1 MSIFSI
7 NDNSN
12 YGSIL
17 SQSKANKES
26 KENSKIS
33 FANTFLKQ
41 NASKLNEIQNAN
53 SQTLARS
60 EVLSNNNALS
70 NNSNSTNISNSS
82 NTNLSINNATKT
94 SSPNYD
100 ISSEFKNSIYTLKYK
115 QADTSNIV
123 SLAYGYGVD
132 ANGYMGSDFNKAAG
146 LPEDFKIHKSTLDEI
161 KKAAENDPV
170 VSSTKEYLGV
180 SEYYTNIDM
189 AETIKQYYN
198 LFFNALGQSFP
209 NDKTSFSEADI
220 NSMPSGYAID
230 GFYNGYGAFKHPD
243 AIRNDDIAIKSI
255 ADYSNVLISNIY
267 RSQEQLNEANSIYSD
282 SAGLISGIKP
292 ETLGLSLEEI
302 KNVSKGEDWQFNPD
316 MSVYPQN
323 EYGSYSKE
331 ALFMS
336 LIKSQEGRILY
347 SPKTTLNPTIE
358 AYNRAMAKESFSGPA
373 IHLDSIMTGKSDFKS
388 FFRYWAERGIAEG
401 DLYMYENN
409 IPKESAMGNWA
420 LDAEIKQAL
429 ANGWKAKPSTI
440 NSYAD
445 SIMDRLNNLIGQ
457 TRV

>member
-17 SQSKANKES
+17 SQAKANKES

-33 FANTFLKQ
+33 FANAFLKQ

-60 EVLSNNNALS
+60 EVL
-70 NNSNSTNISNSS
+70 NSTNTTNTSN
-82 NTNLSINNATKT
+82 NTNFSISSKT

-115 QADTSNIV
+115 QADISTSTNTT
-123 SLAYGYGVD
+123 YGYSVD
-132 ANGYMGSDFNKAAG
+132 KDGYMGSDFNKAAG

-198 LFFNALGQSFP
+198 LFSNALGQSFP

-220 NSMPSGYAID
+220 NSMPKGYAI
-230 GFYNGYGAFKHPD
+230 NG
-243 AIRNDDIAIKSI
+243 IKSM
-255 ADYSNVLISNIY
+255 DFNDPSNRMNITHLRDFSNSSITNIY
-267 RSQEQLNEANSIYSD
+267 QTPEQMKEAESLYIQSG
-282 SAGLISGIKP
+282 SLIDGINGHSF
-292 ETLGLSLEEI
+292 GLSLEEI

-323 EYGSYSKE
+323 EDGNYSKE

-336 LIKSQEGRILY
+336 FLKSTGVSPREG
-347 SPKTTLNPTIE
+347 SATLNPIAKSYAE
-358 AYNRAMAKESFSGPA
+358 AMAKESFDGSLTS
-373 IHLDSIMTGKSDFKS
+373 LDDIMTGKVDFASLLKG
-388 FFRYWAERGIAEG
+388 YAQEG
-401 DLYMYENN
+401 
-409 IPKESAMGNWA
+409 W
-420 LDAEIKQAL
+420 LDADIYAMEKGVAWQNTSIGYGGAWFDNQFNQAK
-429 ANGWKAKPSTI
+429 ANGWKASSESI
-440 NSYAD
+440 NSYVG

>member
-12 YGSIL
+12 YNSIL
-17 SQSKANKES
+17 SQSKES

-33 FANTFLKQ
+33 FANAFLKQ

-60 EVLSNNNALS
+60 EVL
-70 NNSNSTNISNSS
+70 NSTNTTNTSN
-82 NTNLSINNATKT
+82 NTNFSISSKT
-94 SSPNYD
+94 SSPNYN

-115 QADTSNIV
+115 QADISNNT
-123 SLAYGYGVD
+123 AYGYSVD
-132 ANGYMGSDFNKAAG
+132 KDGYMGSDFNKAAG

-198 LFFNALGQSFP
+198 LFSNALGQSFP

-220 NSMPSGYAID
+220 NSMPKGYAI
-230 GFYNGYGAFKHPD
+230 NG
-243 AIRNDDIAIKSI
+243 IKSMDFNDPGNRMNITRLRDFSNSSI
-255 ADYSNVLISNIY
+255 ANIY
-267 RSQEQLNEANSIYSD
+267 QTPEQMKEAESLYIQSG
-282 SAGLISGIKP
+282 SLIDGINGHSF
-292 ETLGLSLEEI
+292 GLSLEEI

-323 EYGSYSKE
+323 EDGSYSKE

-336 LIKSQEGRILY
+336 FLKSYGSEQPVE
-347 SPKTTLNPTIE
+347 SPKTTLNPKVE
-358 AYNRAMAKESFSGPA
+358 AYNRAMAKESFNG
-373 IHLDSIMTGKSDFKS
+373 DSIALNDIMTGKVDFASLLKG
-388 FFRYWAERGIAEG
+388 YAQDGW
-401 DLYMYENN
+401 
-409 IPKESAMGNWA
+409 
-420 LDAEIKQAL
+420 LDADIYAMEKGVAWQNTSIGYGGAWFDNQFNQTK
-429 ANGWKAKPSTI
+429 ANGWKASNQSI
-440 NSYAD
+440 NSYVG

>member
-12 YGSIL
+12 YTSIL
-17 SQSKANKES
+17 SQAKANKES

-33 FANTFLKQ
+33 FTNAFLKQ

-60 EVLSNNNALS
+60 EVL
-70 NNSNSTNISNSS
+70 NSTNTTNTSNS
-82 NTNLSINNATKT
+82 TNLSINNTTQTA
-94 SSPNYD
+94 SPNYN

-115 QADTSNIV
+115 QADISTSTNT
-123 SLAYGYGVD
+123 AYGYSVD
-132 ANGYMGSDFNKAAG
+132 KDGYMGSDFNKAAG

-198 LFFNALGQSFP
+198 LFSNALGQSFP

-220 NSMPSGYAID
+220 NSMPKGYISVGYKGLD
-230 GFYNGYGAFKHPD
+230 FSDQSNPYNALGLVNHSNTKV
-243 AIRNDDIAIKSI
+243 
-255 ADYSNVLISNIY
+255 SNVFKTDDEFHEAQAIQMGMMGIDFYPQKLNILTQSL
-267 RSQEQLNEANSIYSD
+267 SQGALME
-282 SAGLISGIKP
+282 GG
-292 ETLGLSLEEI
+292 
-302 KNVSKGEDWQFNPD
+302 FNPD

-323 EYGSYSKE
+323 EDGSYSKE

-336 LIKSQEGRILY
+336 FLKSEGGYMVAGKNTTIAPQAMNYNLNVAKQSIPKY
-347 SPKTTLNPTIE
+347 SNVD
-358 AYNRAMAKESFSGPA
+358 F
-373 IHLDSIMTGKSDFKS
+373 DDIMTGKVDFASLLKG
-388 FFRYWAERGIAEG
+388 YAQEG
-401 DLYMYENN
+401 
-409 IPKESAMGNWA
+409 W
-420 LDAEIKQAL
+420 LDAGIYAMEKGVKWQNVYVGSGISFDREFHQAK
-429 ANGWKAKPSTI
+429 ANGWKASNESI
-440 NSYAD
+440 NSFVNN
-445 SIMDRLNNLIGQ
+445 IMDRLNNLIGQ

>member
-33 FANTFLKQ
+33 FANAFLKQ
-41 NASKLNEIQNAN
+41 NASKLSDIESKN

-60 EVLSNNNALS
+60 EVL
-70 NNSNSTNISNSS
+70 NSTNTTNTSN
-82 NTNLSINNATKT
+82 NTNFSISSKT

-146 LPEDFKIHKSTLDEI
+146 LPNDFKIHKSTLDEI

-198 LFFNALGQSFP
+198 LFSNALGQSFP

-220 NSMPSGYAID
+220 NSMPSGYAVGGDKCMNFNDPNNRMNITHLKD
-230 GFYNGYGAFKHPD
+230 FSGALV
-243 AIRNDDIAIKSI
+243 
-255 ADYSNVLISNIY
+255 SNVY
-267 RSQEQLNEANSIYSD
+267 QTPEQVKEADDLWAD
-282 SAGLISGIKP
+282 SGNMINGLKP
-292 ETLGLSLEEI
+292 QTLGLSLEEI
-302 KNVSKGEDWQFNPD
+302 KNVSQAKYECDFKPD
-316 MSVYPQN
+316 MSFYPKN
-323 EYGSYSKE
+323 EDGTYTKE
-331 ALFMS
+331 DLFMS
-336 LIKSQEGRILY
+336 FLKAQNGQPVESLN
-347 SPKTTLNPTIE
+347 TTLNPKVE
-358 AYNRAMAKESFSGPA
+358 AYNRAMAKESFNG
-373 IHLDSIMTGKSDFKS
+373 DSIALNDIMTGKVDFASLLK
-388 FFRYWAERGIAEG
+388 YELDRGYMAGE
-401 DLYMYENN
+401 LYMYEKG
-409 IPKESAMGNWA
+409 ISPKQALGNWA

-429 ANGWKAKPSTI
+429 ANGWKASSESI
-440 NSYAD
+440 NSYVD
-445 SIMDRLNNLIGQ
+445 SIMDRLNNLMGQ
-457 TRV
+457 TKV

>member
-17 SQSKANKES
+17 SQAKANKES

-60 EVLSNNNALS
+60 EVL
-70 NNSNSTNISNSS
+70 NSTNTTNTSN
-82 NTNLSINNATKT
+82 NTNFSISSKT
-94 SSPNYD
+94 NSPNYD

-115 QADTSNIV
+115 QADISNTSTNT
-123 SLAYGYGVD
+123 AYGYSVD
-132 ANGYMGSDFNKAAG
+132 KDGYMGSDFNKAAG

-180 SEYYTNIDM
+180 SSYYSNIDM

-198 LFFNALGQSFP
+198 LFSNALGQSFP
-209 NDKTSFSEADI
+209 NNKTSFSEADI
-220 NSMPSGYAID
+220 NSMPSGYGVSGTQWMD
-230 GFYNGYGAFKHPD
+230 F
-243 AIRNDDIAIKSI
+243 NDP
-255 ADYSNVLISNIY
+255 SNRMNITGLKDFSNSLISNVY
-267 RSQEQLNEANSIYSD
+267 KTPEQAKEADEIWLD
-282 SAGLISGIKP
+282 SGCMIKGLSS

-323 EYGSYSKE
+323 EDGSYSKE
-331 ALFMS
+331 TLFMS
-336 LIKSQEGRILY
+336 FLKSQGGQPVESL
-347 SPKTTLNPTIE
+347 KTTLNPKVE

-373 IHLDSIMTGKSDFKS
+373 INIDSIMTGKSDFKS
-388 FFRYWAERGIAEG
+388 FFRYWAERGIEEG

-440 NSYAD
+440 DSYAD
-445 SIMDRLNNLIGQ
+445 SIMDRLNNLLGQ

>member
-12 YGSIL
+12 YNSIL
-17 SQSKANKES
+17 SQAKANKES

-33 FANTFLKQ
+33 FANAFLKQ

-60 EVLSNNNALS
+60 EVL
-70 NNSNSTNISNSS
+70 NSTNTTNTSN
-82 NTNLSINNATKT
+82 NTNFSISSKT

-115 QADTSNIV
+115 QADISTDT
-123 SLAYGYGVD
+123 AYGYSVD
-132 ANGYMGSDFNKAAG
+132 KDGYMGSDFNKAAG

-161 KKAAENDPV
+161 KKAAENEPYIADM
-170 VSSTKEYLGV
+170 KQYFGV

-198 LFFNALGQSFP
+198 LFSNALGQSFP

-220 NSMPSGYAID
+220 NSMPKGYAI
-230 GFYNGYGAFKHPD
+230 NG
-243 AIRNDDIAIKSI
+243 IKSM
-255 ADYSNVLISNIY
+255 DFNDPSNRMNITHLRDFSNSLISNVY
-267 RSQEQLNEANSIYSD
+267 KTPEQAKEADEIWLD
-282 SAGLISGIKP
+282 SGCMIKGLSS

-323 EYGSYSKE
+323 EDGSYSKE
-331 ALFMS
+331 TLFMS
-336 LIKSQEGRILY
+336 FLKSQGGQPVESLN
-347 SPKTTLNPTIE
+347 TTLNPKVE
-358 AYNRAMAKESFSGPA
+358 AYNRAMAKESFNG
-373 IHLDSIMTGKSDFKS
+373 DSIALNDIMTGKVDFASLLK
-388 FFRYWAERGIAEG
+388 YELDRGYMAGE
-401 DLYMYENN
+401 LYMYEKG
-409 IPKESAMGNWA
+409 ISPKQALGNWA

-429 ANGWKAKPSTI
+429 ANGWKASSESI
-440 NSYAD
+440 NSYVD
-445 SIMDRLNNLIGQ
+445 SIMDRLNNLMGQ
-457 TRV
+457 TKV

>member
-12 YGSIL
+12 YNSIL

-33 FANTFLKQ
+33 FANAFLKQ
-41 NASKLNEIQNAN
+41 NASKLSDIESKN

-60 EVLSNNNALS
+60 EVLSNNNAL
-70 NNSNSTNISNSS
+70 NNSSNSTNISNSS

-115 QADTSNIV
+115 QADISTSTNT
-123 SLAYGYGVD
+123 AYGYSVD
-132 ANGYMGSDFNKAAG
+132 KDGYMGSDFNKAAG

-161 KKAAENDPV
+161 KKAAENEPYIADM
-170 VSSTKEYLGV
+170 KQYFGV

-198 LFFNALGQSFP
+198 LFSNALSQSFP

-220 NSMPSGYAID
+220 NSMPSGYAVGGD
-230 GFYNGYGAFKHPD
+230 KCMNF
-243 AIRNDDIAIKSI
+243 NDP
-255 ADYSNVLISNIY
+255 SNRMNITHLRDFSNSLISNVY
-267 RSQEQLNEANSIYSD
+267 KTPEQAKEADEIWLD
-282 SAGLISGIKP
+282 SGCMIKGLSS

-323 EYGSYSKE
+323 EDGSYSKE
-331 ALFMS
+331 TLFMS
-336 LIKSQEGRILY
+336 FLKSQGGQPVESL
-347 SPKTTLNPTIE
+347 KTTLNPKVE

-388 FFRYWAERGIAEG
+388 FFRYWAERGIEEG

-420 LDAEIKQAL
+420 LDAEIKQAI

>member
-12 YGSIL
+12 YNSIL

-33 FANTFLKQ
+33 FANAFLKQ
-41 NASKLNEIQNAN
+41 NASKLSDIESKN

-60 EVLSNNNALS
+60 EVLSNNNAL
-70 NNSNSTNISNSS
+70 NNSSNSTNISNSS

-115 QADTSNIV
+115 QVDLNTDT
-123 SLAYGYGVD
+123 AYGYSVD
-132 ANGYMGSDFNKAAG
+132 KDGYMGSDFNKAAG

-198 LFFNALGQSFP
+198 LFSNALGQSFP

-220 NSMPSGYAID
+220 NSMPKGYAI
-230 GFYNGYGAFKHPD
+230 NG
-243 AIRNDDIAIKSI
+243 IKSM
-255 ADYSNVLISNIY
+255 DFNDPSNRMNITHLRDFSNSLISNVY
-267 RSQEQLNEANSIYSD
+267 KTPEQAKEADEIWLD
-282 SAGLISGIKP
+282 SGCMIKGLSS

-323 EYGSYSKE
+323 EDGSYSKE
-331 ALFMS
+331 TLFMS
-336 LIKSQEGRILY
+336 FLKSQGGQPVESL
-347 SPKTTLNPTIE
+347 KTTLNPKVE

-388 FFRYWAERGIAEG
+388 FFRYWAERGIEEG

-420 LDAEIKQAL
+420 LDAEIKQAI

>member
-12 YGSIL
+12 YNSIL

-33 FANTFLKQ
+33 FANAFLKQ

-60 EVLSNNNALS
+60 EVL
-70 NNSNSTNISNSS
+70 NSTNTTNTSN
-82 NTNLSINNATKT
+82 NTNFSISSKT

-115 QADTSNIV
+115 QADISTSTNT
-123 SLAYGYGVD
+123 AYGYSVD
-132 ANGYMGSDFNKAAG
+132 KDGYMGSDFNKAAG

-161 KKAAENDPV
+161 ERKAENNSYTSDI
-170 VSSTKEYLGV
+170 KKYLGIDK
-180 SEYYTNIDM
+180 YYTNIDM

-198 LFFNALGQSFP
+198 QFNQIINYVF
-209 NDKTSFSEADI
+209 NDTNRTSFTEADI
-220 NSMPSGYAID
+220 NSMPKGISELSSDKTIGIMPKNYDKLTITNYYNTQEQYNDAEQLGMFGHINIGLQPLNFTPQSMQTQNLDKDTAID
-230 GFYNGYGAFKHPD
+230 
-243 AIRNDDIAIKSI
+243 
-255 ADYSNVLISNIY
+255 
-267 RSQEQLNEANSIYSD
+267 
-282 SAGLISGIKP
+282 
-292 ETLGLSLEEI
+292 T
-302 KNVSKGEDWQFNPD
+302 FNPN

-323 EYGSYSKE
+323 EDGSYSKE

-336 LIKSQEGRILY
+336 FLKSYGSGQPVE
-347 SPKTTLNPTIE
+347 SPKTTLNPKVE
-358 AYNRAMAKESFSGPA
+358 AYNRAMAKESFNG
-373 IHLDSIMTGKSDFKS
+373 DSIALNDIMTGKVDFASLLKG
-388 FFRYWAERGIAEG
+388 YAQDGW
-401 DLYMYENN
+401 
-409 IPKESAMGNWA
+409 
-420 LDAEIKQAL
+420 LDADIYAMEKGVAWQNTSIGYGGAWFDREFNQVK
-429 ANGWKAKPSTI
+429 ANGWKASNQSI
-440 NSYAD
+440 DSYVN

>member
-17 SQSKANKES
+17 SQAKANKES

-33 FANTFLKQ
+33 FANAFLKQ
-41 NASKLNEIQNAN
+41 NASKLSDIESKN

-60 EVLSNNNALS
+60 EILSNNNALS

-123 SLAYGYGVD
+123 SLAYGYSVD
-132 ANGYMGSDFNKAAG
+132 KDGYMGSDFNKAAG
-146 LPEDFKIHKSTLDEI
+146 LPNDFKIHKSTLDEI
-161 KKAAENDPV
+161 KKAAENEPYIADM
-170 VSSTKEYLGV
+170 KQYFGV

-198 LFFNALGQSFP
+198 LFSNALGQSFP

-220 NSMPSGYAID
+220 NSMPSGYGVSGTQWMD
-230 GFYNGYGAFKHPD
+230 F
-243 AIRNDDIAIKSI
+243 NDP
-255 ADYSNVLISNIY
+255 SNRMNITGLKDFSNSLISNIY
-267 RSQEQLNEANSIYSD
+267 KTPEQAKEANEIWFD
-282 SAGLISGIKP
+282 SGCMIKGLSS

-316 MSVYPQN
+316 MSVYPKN
-323 EYGSYSKE
+323 EDGNYSKE

-336 LIKSQEGRILY
+336 FLKSY
-347 SPKTTLNPTIE
+347 SPIPSSNQVVLSPEAKVLEAKFEQEMKANP
-358 AYNRAMAKESFSGPA
+358 SFSVS
-373 IHLDSIMTGKSDFKS
+373 LDDIMTGKVDFASLLKG
-388 FFRYWAERGIAEG
+388 YAQDGW
-401 DLYMYENN
+401 
-409 IPKESAMGNWA
+409 
-420 LDAEIKQAL
+420 LDAGIYAMEKGVAWQNTSIGYGGAWFERELNQAK
-429 ANGWKAKPSTI
+429 ANGWKASNQSI
-440 NSYAD
+440 DSYVN
-445 SIMDRLNNLIGQ
+445 SIMDRLNNLLGQ

>member
-17 SQSKANKES
+17 SQAKANKES

-33 FANTFLKQ
+33 FANAFLKQ

-60 EVLSNNNALS
+60 EVL
-70 NNSNSTNISNSS
+70 NSTNTTNTSN
-82 NTNLSINNATKT
+82 NTNFSISSKT
-94 SSPNYD
+94 SSPNYN

-198 LFFNALGQSFP
+198 LFSNALGQSFP

-220 NSMPSGYAID
+220 NSMPSGYGVSGTQWMD
-230 GFYNGYGAFKHPD
+230 F
-243 AIRNDDIAIKSI
+243 NDP
-255 ADYSNVLISNIY
+255 SNRMNITGLKDFSNSLISNIY
-267 RSQEQLNEANSIYSD
+267 KTPEQAKEADDLWAD
-282 SAGLISGIKP
+282 SGYMIDGLLPK
-292 ETLGLSLEEI
+292 TLGLSLEEI

-323 EYGSYSKE
+323 EDGSYSKE

-336 LIKSQEGRILY
+336 FLKSQGGQPVE
-347 SPKTTLNPTIE
+347 SPKTTLNPKVE
-358 AYNRAMAKESFSGPA
+358 AYNTAMAKESFSTTSVDIG
-373 IHLDSIMTGKSDFKS
+373 DIMTGKVDFASLFKYLAS
-388 FFRYWAERGIAEG
+388 KNGKLEG
-401 DLYMYENN
+401 QLYMYENN
-409 IPKESAMGNWA
+409 IPKESAIGNWA

>member
-17 SQSKANKES
+17 SQAKANKES

-33 FANTFLKQ
+33 FANAFLKQ

-60 EVLSNNNALS
+60 EVL
-70 NNSNSTNISNSS
+70 NSTNTTNTSN
-82 NTNLSINNATKT
+82 NTNFSISSKT

-100 ISSEFKNSIYTLKYK
+100 IFSEFKNSIYTLKYK
-115 QADTSNIV
+115 QADISNTSTNT
-123 SLAYGYGVD
+123 AYGYSVD
-132 ANGYMGSDFNKAAG
+132 KDGYMGSDFNKAAG

-161 KKAAENDPV
+161 KKAAENEPYIADM
-170 VSSTKEYLGV
+170 KQYFGV

-198 LFFNALGQSFP
+198 LFSNALSQSFP

-220 NSMPSGYAID
+220 NSMPKGYAI
-230 GFYNGYGAFKHPD
+230 NG
-243 AIRNDDIAIKSI
+243 IKSMDFNDPNNRMNI
-255 ADYSNVLISNIY
+255 THLKDFSGALVSNVYQTS
-267 RSQEQLNEANSIYSD
+267 EQAEKADDLWAD
-282 SAGLISGIKP
+282 SGNMINGLKP

-323 EYGSYSKE
+323 EDGSYSKE

-336 LIKSQEGRILY
+336 FLKSQGGQPIE

>member
-12 YGSIL
+12 YNSIL
-17 SQSKANKES
+17 SQAKANKES

-33 FANTFLKQ
+33 FANAFLKQ

-60 EVLSNNNALS
+60 EILSNNNALS

-115 QADTSNIV
+115 QADLNTDT
-123 SLAYGYGVD
+123 AYGYSVD
-132 ANGYMGSDFNKAAG
+132 KDGYMGSDFNKAAG

-161 KKAAENDPV
+161 KKAAENEPYIADM
-170 VSSTKEYLGV
+170 KQYFGV

-198 LFFNALGQSFP
+198 LFSNALGQSFP

-220 NSMPSGYAID
+220 NSMPSGY
-230 GFYNGYGAFKHPD
+230 GVSGTQSMNF
-243 AIRNDDIAIKSI
+243 NDP
-255 ADYSNVLISNIY
+255 SNRMNITHLRDFSNSLISNVY
-267 RSQEQLNEANSIYSD
+267 QTPEQAKEANEIWFD
-282 SAGLISGIKP
+282 SGCMIKGLSS

-323 EYGSYSKE
+323 EDGSYSKE
-331 ALFMS
+331 TLFMS
-336 LIKSQEGRILY
+336 FLKSQGGQPVESL
-347 SPKTTLNPTIE
+347 KTTLNPKVE

-388 FFRYWAERGIAEG
+388 FFRYWAERGIEEG

-420 LDAEIKQAL
+420 LDAEIKQAI

-445 SIMDRLNNLIGQ
+445 SIMDRLNNLLGQ

>member
-33 FANTFLKQ
+33 FANAFLKQ
-41 NASKLNEIQNAN
+41 NASKLSDIESKN

-60 EVLSNNNALS
+60 EILSNNNALS

-82 NTNLSINNATKT
+82 NTNLSINNTTKT

-115 QADTSNIV
+115 QVDLNTDT
-123 SLAYGYGVD
+123 AYGYSVD
-132 ANGYMGSDFNKAAG
+132 KDGYMGSDFNKAAG

-198 LFFNALGQSFP
+198 LFSNALGQSFP

-220 NSMPSGYAID
+220 NSMPSGYGVSGTQWMD
-230 GFYNGYGAFKHPD
+230 F
-243 AIRNDDIAIKSI
+243 NDP
-255 ADYSNVLISNIY
+255 SNRMNITGLKDFSNSLISNIY
-267 RSQEQLNEANSIYSD
+267 KTPEQAKEADDLWAD
-282 SAGLISGIKP
+282 SGYMIDGLLPK
-292 ETLGLSLEEI
+292 TLGLSLEEI

-323 EYGSYSKE
+323 EDGSYSKE

-336 LIKSQEGRILY
+336 FLKSQGGQPIE

-420 LDAEIKQAL
+420 LDAEIKQAI

>member
-1 MSIFSI
+1 
-7 NDNSN
+7 
-12 YGSIL
+12 
-17 SQSKANKES
+17 
-26 KENSKIS
+26 
-33 FANTFLKQ
+33 
-41 NASKLNEIQNAN
+41 SKLNEIQNAN

-60 EVLSNNNALS
+60 EVL
-70 NNSNSTNISNSS
+70 NSTNTTNTSN
-82 NTNLSINNATKT
+82 NTNFSISSKT

-115 QADTSNIV
+115 QVDLNTDT
-123 SLAYGYGVD
+123 AYGYSVD
-132 ANGYMGSDFNKAAG
+132 KDGYMGSDFNKAAG
-146 LPEDFKIHKSTLDEI
+146 LPNDFKIHKSTLDEI

-198 LFFNALGQSFP
+198 LFSNALGQSFP

-220 NSMPSGYAID
+220 NSMPSGYGVSGTQWMD
-230 GFYNGYGAFKHPD
+230 F
-243 AIRNDDIAIKSI
+243 NDP
-255 ADYSNVLISNIY
+255 SNRMNITGLKDFSNSLISNIY
-267 RSQEQLNEANSIYSD
+267 KTPEQAKEADDLWAD
-282 SAGLISGIKP
+282 SGYMIDGLLPK
-292 ETLGLSLEEI
+292 TLGLSLEEI

-323 EYGSYSKE
+323 EDGSYSKE
-331 ALFMS
+331 TLFMS
-336 LIKSQEGRILY
+336 FLKSQGGQPVESL
-347 SPKTTLNPTIE
+347 KTTLNPKVE
-358 AYNRAMAKESFSGPA
+358 AYNTAMAKESFSTTSVDIG
-373 IHLDSIMTGKSDFKS
+373 DIMTGKVDFASLFKYLAS
-388 FFRYWAERGIAEG
+388 KNGKLEG
-401 DLYMYENN
+401 QLYMYENN

-420 LDAEIKQAL
+420 LDAEIKQAI

>member
-17 SQSKANKES
+17 SQAKANKES

-33 FANTFLKQ
+33 FANAFLKQ
-41 NASKLNEIQNAN
+41 NASKLSDIESKN

-60 EVLSNNNALS
+60 EILSNNNALS

-115 QADTSNIV
+115 QVDLNTDT
-123 SLAYGYGVD
+123 AYGYSVD
-132 ANGYMGSDFNKAAG
+132 KDGYMGSDFNKAAG

-198 LFFNALGQSFP
+198 LFSNALGQSFP

-220 NSMPSGYAID
+220 NSMPKGYAI
-230 GFYNGYGAFKHPD
+230 NG
-243 AIRNDDIAIKSI
+243 IKSM
-255 ADYSNVLISNIY
+255 DFNDPSNRMNITHLRDFSNSSITNIY
-267 RSQEQLNEANSIYSD
+267 QTPEQMKEAKSLYIQSG
-282 SAGLISGIKP
+282 SLIDGINGHSF
-292 ETLGLSLEEI
+292 GLSLEEI

-323 EYGSYSKE
+323 EDGSYSKE

-336 LIKSQEGRILY
+336 FLKSYGSGQPVE
-347 SPKTTLNPTIE
+347 SSETTLNPKVE
-358 AYNRAMAKESFSGPA
+358 AYNRAMAKESFNG
-373 IHLDSIMTGKSDFKS
+373 DSIALNDIMTGKVDFASLLKG
-388 FFRYWAERGIAEG
+388 YAQDGW
-401 DLYMYENN
+401 
-409 IPKESAMGNWA
+409 
-420 LDAEIKQAL
+420 LDAGIYAMEKGVKWQNVYVGSGISFDREFHQAK
-429 ANGWKAKPSTI
+429 ANGWKASSESI
-440 NSYAD
+440 NSYVG
-445 SIMDRLNNLIGQ
+445 SIMDR
-457 TRV
+457 